1 MKFVA
6 KFRQKKISVCTRM
19 LVKCFIHRKYV
30 FIVFHTFMY
39 LRTCFHHWKQVFFS
53 GNKTLNKR
61 SGANSKTHFLLKF
74 ATNFLFSFFFQL
86 FCTKNAEKAYVDQ
99 CLEWAAPKCWL
110 KYSTKVSSYQVTP
123 TLQTFTQ
130 QKSKQF
136 SWEVVSRS

>member
-30 FIVFHTFMY
+30 FIVFSHLYVSKNMFSPLKTS
-39 LRTCFHHWKQVFFS
+39 FFS

-61 SGANSKTHFLLKF
+61 SGANSKTLAKICNKFL
-74 ATNFLFSFFFQL
+74 TFSFFFQL
-86 FCTKNAEKAYVDQ
+86 FCTKNAEKAYFDQ
-99 CLEWAAPKCWL
+99 CLEWAAPKRWL

>member
-1 MKFVA
+1 MHQNAGQVFYS
-6 KFRQKKISVCTRM
+6 QKI
-19 LVKCFIHRKYV
+19 
-30 FIVFHTFMY
+30 
-39 LRTCFHHWKQVFFS
+39 CFHCFSHLYVSKNMFSPLKTSFFS

-74 ATNFLFSFFFQL
+74 ATNFLLFLFFFQL
-86 FCTKNAEKAYVDQ
+86 FCTKNAEKAYFDQ
-99 CLEWAAPKCWL
+99 CLEWAAPKRWL

-136 SWEVVSRS
+136 SWEVLNRS